1 MSMSGRGDDL
11 GPPPPVFRIPRKE
24 RFPRGVARW
33 LIVLAIGLV
42 LYTVADI
49 GKGIYADWLWF
60 QSLGFASV
68 YSTQVLTEIWL
79 FFAGAV
85 LFLVFAVANLLL
97 ARRLAP
103 KGYEESFITDL
114 DPATLRRI
122 VAIGLVVFSLFL
134 AVVFGSVAAG
144 EWRTV
149 LQFFHRVPFG
159 LKDPA
164 FKRDVSFFVFT
175 LPFLSFVQSWL
186 LGAAVVVFIG
196 VVTVYAFT
204 FSLQNFSIR
213 ISRPIRTHL
222 GILIIVL
229 LALFIWGYVLSIYQL
244 DFSTSG
250 VVFGATYTDVHAR
263 MPAYLVLIVLA
274 ALAALLIV
282 VDIVRN
288 GYILAAAGI
297 AVWIVALI
305 IGLGIYPASVQRLS
319 VQPNELNKER
329 QYIQRNIDMTRTAY
343 GLNQIDS
350 QSYPANDSVT
360 QAQADANTN
369 TINNIPLWDPV
380 PLLNTYKQLQ
390 EIRPLYVFPAVTVDR
405 YTLNGQYREVTLSP
419 RGLDQTKISTNA
431 QTWVNLKTFYTHGYG
446 AVLSPVNEIATG
458 GKPDLFLK
466 DIPPTGQPALTKP
479 QIYFGRD
486 TDPYVIVHTASPEFD
501 FPASNGDQHTV
512 FAGSNGVKLSSFL
525 RKLVYAWDFG
535 DTNILISSQIT
546 SQSLLLYHRSI
557 QDRISQIAPFLQ
569 LDHDPYVVISGGQMY
584 WIQDAYTVTDQFP
597 YSEPSS
603 GGFNYIR
610 NSVKVVV
617 NAYTGQTTFYLIDP
631 NDPIAASYAK
641 IFPKLFRPFNTMPA
655 DLQAHIRYPEDLFQ
669 VQSDLYRA
677 YHMTD
682 AATFYNKED
691 LWDIPQQVTGQGGP
705 GQALDPYYVIMR
717 LPGQDKE
724 EFVLIRP
731 FTPANKTNAIAFF
744 AGRSDAPNYGHGTVY
759 VFPKSKQVFGPSQIE
774 AEIDQTPAISQ
785 QLTLWNQSGSH
796 VIRGNL
802 LMIPLA
808 DSYLYVE
815 PIYLEAQQSQLPELQ
830 RVVVVNG
837 QQIAMEPTLQDSLN
851 VVFGLQAPTLPTT
864 TGAANSKTPV
874 PAGTTATPTPAA
886 SASALSPTPGV
897 GTAAATAAPLAPA
910 PAGPSVAAPTLPAG
924 VPTPSATDPAG
935 LAREASADYNRA
947 QQLLRQGDFA
957 GYQQALEQMKAAL
970 DRLIQLSGTPGP

>member
-1 MSMSGRGDDL
+1 MAGRGDDL

-24 RFPRGVARW
+24 GFPRGLARW

-42 LYTVADI
+42 LYTLADI
-49 GKGIYADWLWF
+49 GKGIYANWLWF
-60 QSLGFASV
+60 QSLGYASV
-68 YSTQVLTEIWL
+68 YSTQILTEIWL
-79 FFAGAV
+79 FFAGAI
-85 LFLVFAVANLLL
+85 LFLAFVLVNLFI
-97 ARRLAP
+97 ARRISP

-114 DPATLRRI
+114 DPGTLRRI
-122 VAIGLVVFSLFL
+122 VAIGLIAFSLFL

-159 LKDPA
+159 LTDPA
-164 FKRDVSFFVFT
+164 FKRDVGFYVFT
-175 LPFLSFVQSWL
+175 LPFLSFLQSWL
-186 LGAAVVVFIG
+186 LGAVVVVFIG
-196 VVTVYAFT
+196 VLSVYGFT
-204 FSLQNFSIR
+204 FSLQNFSLRVSRSIR
-213 ISRPIRTHL
+213 AHV
-222 GILIIVL
+222 GILLVL
-229 LALFIWGYVLSIYQL
+229 LLTLFICGYVLSIYQL
-244 DFSTSG
+244 DFSTYG
-250 VVFGATYTDVHAR
+250 VVFGATYADIHAR
-263 MPAYLVLIVLA
+263 LPAYLVLIVLSG
-274 ALAALLIV
+274 LACLLIV
-282 VDIVRN
+282 ADIVRN
-288 GYILAAAGI
+288 GYILAAAGLI
-297 AVWIVALI
+297 IWILALV
-305 IGLGIYPASVQRLS
+305 IGLGIYPALVERLS

-329 QYIQRNIDMTRTAY
+329 QYIQRNIDMTRKAY
-343 GLNQIDS
+343 NLTSIDA

-360 QAQADANTN
+360 QDQATANANT
-369 TINNIPLWDPV
+369 IDNIPLWDPS
-380 PLLNTYKQLQ
+380 PLLDTYKQLQ

-405 YTLNGQYREVTLSP
+405 YTINNQYREVTLSP
-419 RGLDQTKISTNA
+419 RALDQTKISANA

-446 AVLSPVNEIATG
+446 AVLSPVNEVAPG
-458 GKPDLFLK
+458 GLPNLFLK
-466 DIPPTGQPALTKP
+466 DIPPTGTPALTKP
-479 QIYFGRD
+479 QIYFGRE
-486 TDPYVIVHTASPEFD
+486 TDPYVIVDTHSKEFD
-501 FPASNGDQHTV
+501 YPAASGDQYTA
-512 FAGSNGVKLSSFL
+512 FAGNQGVKLSSFL
-525 RKLVYAWDFG
+525 RKLVYAWQFG
-535 DTNILISSQIT
+535 DTNILISNQIS

-584 WIQDAYTVTDQFP
+584 WIQDAYTTTDQFP
-597 YSEPSS
+597 YSQPSAA
-603 GGFNYIR
+603 GFNYIR

-617 NAYTGQTTFYLIDP
+617 NAYTGETTFYLIDQ
-631 NDPIAASYAK
+631 NDPIAASYAR
-641 IFPKLFRPFNTMPA
+641 IFPKLFRPFTDMPA
-655 DLQAHIRYPEDLFQ
+655 DLQAHIRYPEDLFE

-705 GQALDPYYVIMR
+705 GQTLPPYYVIMR

-744 AGRSDAPNYGHGTVY
+744 AGRSDGVNYGHGTVY

-785 QLTLWNQSGSH
+785 QLTLWNQSGSR

-815 PIYLEAQQSQLPELQ
+815 PIYLEAQQSQLPQLQ

-851 VVFGLQAPTLPTT
+851 VVFGLEAPTLPTAT
-864 TGAANSKTPV
+864 SGPTNAKTPA
-874 PAGTTATPTPAA
+874 PAGTAASPTPAA
-886 SASALSPTPGV
+886 SV
-897 GTAAATAAPLAPA
+897 AATAAAASPTTAAVTAPLT
-910 PAGPSVAAPTLPAG
+910 APTLPAG
-924 VPTPSATDPAG
+924 VPTPTATDAPG
-935 LAREASADYNRA
+935 LAREASADYDRA

-957 GYQQALEQMKAAL
+957 GYQQALQQMKAAL
-970 DRLIQLSGTPGP
+970 DRLVQLSATPAP